1 MRYFWETIKSWTYWR
16 YVLFS
21 GSGIRSMLAIYG
33 AIYLVVESLDFF
45 NVYTKSKYGAYAF
58 LFFIILSAVSAIV
71 SRRPIRKIS
80 IKLPQTDVFVEVRIG
95 DLFDVTGAI
104 MVSTNTVF
112 ESDVA
117 GGKIDPNSLQG
128 QFTAKYYT
136 GNQNT
141 LISAIDAELKKL
153 PSNAPYPMGT
163 VVPVT
168 THGKTFYFTA
178 MATLN
183 DRGNAASTPSDIEQA
198 LAGLWD
204 YVRQAGALQ
213 ELAVPLVGTGRG
225 RVRMS
230 RDKMIEL
237 IAGSFAEAAAEGVL
251 TSKLIIVVRP
261 EDAANFQ
268 INLYEIKDRLRHIL
282 RR

>member
-1 MRYFWETIKSWTYWR
+1 MRLS
-16 YVLFS
+16 
-21 GSGIRSMLAIYG
+21 LAIYG
-33 AIYLVVESLDFF
+33 AIYLLVESLDFF
-45 NVYTKSKYGAYAF
+45 DVYKKSKYAAYAF
-58 LFFIILSAVSAIV
+58 LIFIAISALLAII
-71 SRRPIRKIS
+71 SRRPIRKVS
-80 IKLPQTDVFVEVRIG
+80 IKLPQKDVIIEVRIG
-95 DLFDVTGAI
+95 NLFDVTGAI
-104 MVSTNTVF
+104 MISTNTVF
-112 ESDVA
+112 EADVA
-117 GGKIDPNSLQG
+117 GGKIDQNSLQG

-136 GNQNT
+136 GDQNT

-153 PSNAPYPMGT
+153 AGSAPYPMGT
-163 VVPVT
+163 VVPIT

-183 DRGNAASTPSDIEQA
+183 DKGNAASTPNDVEQA
-198 LAGLWD
+198 LDGLWS

-230 RDKMIEL
+230 RDKVIEL
-237 IAGSFAEAAAEGVL
+237 ISESFADAADIGAF
-251 TSKLIIVVRP
+251 TTRLIIVIRP

-282 RR
+282 RQ

>member
-1 MRYFWETIKSWTYWR
+1 MRYFLETVRSLTYWR

-21 GSGIRSMLAIYG
+21 SSGMKSLLAIYG
-33 AIYLVVESLDFF
+33 AIYLVLESLDFF
-45 NVYTKSKYGAYAF
+45 NVYTKSGYSAYAF
-58 LFFIILSAVSAIV
+58 LIFLAASAFLAVIGK
-71 SRRPIRKIS
+71 RPIRSIS
-80 IKLPQTDVFVEVRIG
+80 VKLPQKDVHIEVRIG
-95 DLFDVTGAI
+95 DLFDATGALMI
-104 MVSTNTVF
+104 STNSVF
-112 ESDVA
+112 ECDVA
-117 GGKIDPNSLQG
+117 GGKIDPRSLQG
-128 QFTAKYYT
+128 QFTARYYT
-136 GNQNT
+136 GNQNA
-141 LISAIDAELKKL
+141 LIAMITEELKKTSGG
-153 PSNAPYPMGT
+153 PTYPMGT

-183 DRGNAASTPSDIEQA
+183 DKGNAASAVGDVELA
-198 LAGLWD
+198 LEGLWR

-225 RVRMS
+225 RVRTS

-237 IAGSFAEAAAEGVL
+237 ISESFADAASDGAF
-251 TSKLIIVVRP
+251 TSKLIIVIHP
-261 EDAANFQ
+261 NDAADFQ

>member
-1 MRYFWETIKSWTYWR
+1 
-16 YVLFS
+16 VLFS
-21 GSGIRSMLAIYG
+21 FPGMRSLLAIYG
-33 AIYLVVESLDFF
+33 AIYLLVESLDFF
-45 NVYTKSKYGAYAF
+45 NVYTKSKYAACAF
-58 LFFIILSAVSAIV
+58 LIFIVLSAVLAIV

-80 IKLPQTDVFVEVRIG
+80 IKLPQKDVVIEVRIG

-104 MVSTNTVF
+104 MISTNTVF

-117 GGKIDPNSLQG
+117 GGKIDANSLQG

-136 GNQNT
+136 GNQNA
-141 LISAIDAELKKL
+141 LISAITAELRKL
-153 PSNAPYPMGT
+153 PSAAPYAMGT
-163 VVPVT
+163 VVPIT
-168 THGKTFYFTA
+168 THGKTFYLTA

-183 DRGNAASTPSDIEQA
+183 DKGNAASTPNDVEQA
-198 LAGLWD
+198 LDGLWS

-237 IAGSFAEAAAEGVL
+237 ISESFADAATEGIF
-251 TSKLIIVVRP
+251 TSKLIVVIRP
-261 EDAANFQ
+261 DDAANFQ

>member
-1 MRYFWETIKSWTYWR
+1 MRYFLETIKSWTYWR

-21 GSGIRSMLAIYG
+21 VPGMRSLLAIYG
-33 AIYLVVESLDFF
+33 AIYLLVESLDFF
-45 NVYTKSKYGAYAF
+45 NVYTKSKYAAYAF
-58 LFFIILSAVSAIV
+58 LIFIVVSAVLAII

-80 IKLPQTDVFVEVRIG
+80 IKLPQKDVFIEVRIG

-104 MVSTNTVF
+104 MISTNTVF

-153 PSNAPYPMGT
+153 SGSAPYPMGT
-163 VVPVT
+163 VVPIT

-183 DRGNAASTPSDIEQA
+183 DRGNAASTPGDVEQA

-237 IAGSFAEAAAEGVL
+237 ISESFAEAATQGAF

-261 EDAANFQ
+261 DDAANFQ